1 MRRIILNRKYIVKLA
16 TRWTTGIFAFLG
28 LIGTF
33 ASLSDLLDS
42 SLSIQCRIGISIG
55 ILAGIW
61 VISFLLCAVYTY
73 RRRRIEVAELNNGHH
88 IYVQYGDV
96 FSEAEVLE
104 PQKRRNIVIPVN
116 RCFDTLV
123 DNDLVSASTLHGIA
137 MNRLYRENEFDPNTL
152 EDAIKN
158 NLNLQEVSYDSKY
171 WSLSFTDAHDLM
183 QARDNSLNC
192 SIKASL
198 SKRMD
203 ASRTFILI
211 VGNNTKSVRSG
222 SCQYCG
228 SYKSYAYTCSRGH
241 SLDYRSYVEYEC
253 EKAIRD
259 GLEIIVLYNAATVN
273 KSKCPDVIKNVGTHV
288 AMCYY
293 ENGQYYWDYQAVKN
307 AIG

>member
-1 MRRIILNRKYIVKLA
+1 MYYRTRTYIA
-16 TRWTTGIFAFLG
+16 ADWSG
-28 LIGTF
+28 
-33 ASLSDLLDS
+33 DYD
-42 SLSIQCRIGISIG
+42 
-55 ILAGIW
+55 
-61 VISFLLCAVYTY
+61 AV
-73 RRRRIEVAELNNGHH
+73 E
-88 IYVQYGDV
+88 Q
-96 FSEAEVLE
+96 
-104 PQKRRNIVIPVN
+104 
-116 RCFDTLV
+116 
-123 DNDLVSASTLHGIA
+123 LHKW
-137 MNRLYRENEFDPNTL
+137 N
-152 EDAIKN
+152 
-158 NLNLQEVSYDSKY
+158 SSKY

-253 EKAIRD
+253 EKAITD

-293 ENGQYYWDYQAVKN
+293 ENCQYYWDYQAVKN